1 MAAAELGLVPEI
13 YYDVIARLCAGVP
26 FVALTLWYYPSL
38 RILPPIALGIAASF
52 GSYLIGHLLA
62 TVSALWNLLIWNPA
76 VLRRVIPKLHLSTP
90 LATTSVVAAF
100 GEVYKHIDY
109 VANHDSNAGAILKK
123 MEASAQLSDNL
134 FSGFV
139 LIAMV
144 RWITGPQPSR
154 TDVFAALMLTAALL
168 LTVVLR
174 RLILL
179 GRQDMLFSILSSAD
193 ASVPKSGEV

>member
-38 RILPPIALGIAASF
+38 RILPSIALAVAVAF

-62 TVSALWNLLIWNPA
+62 TVSALWNLLLWNPRF
-76 VLRRVIPKLHLSTP
+76 LRFVIPKLHLSNP
-90 LATTSVVAAF
+90 FPTTSFVAAF
-100 GEVYKHIDY
+100 NEVYKRIDY
-109 VANHDSNAGAILKK
+109 VANRDSNAGALLKK
-123 MEASAQLSDNL
+123 MEAGAQLSDNL

-139 LIAMV
+139 V
-144 RWITGPQPSR
+144 VVVTKWIMGPQPCQMH
-154 TDVFAALMLTAALL
+154 VVAAILLTAVL
-168 LTVVLR
+168 LTTVIVR
-174 RLILL
+174 RIILI

-193 ASVPKSGEV
+193 ASATKSGVV